1 MTISINPAITTS
13 ATGLFSVTE
22 SGMVQGT
29 AFDSPSIRNS
39 LSGGIL
45 DPTETLPM
53 WGGVGIYENSPLTTA
68 GATTASGTFGGYIG
82 RATSVTAYA
91 AKSLTGFSVFDQ
103 AYAGITSPQ
112 STVPLYSTGQSV
124 NQYRLGSGAR
134 IVVQAA
140 PGLVSLDGG
149 LITPQ
154 VSWDFT
160 AQQLI
165 PYNAAY
171 ADNVIT
177 ASTWAATGGGQFT
190 YTTTSAHGV
199 GVGEYVTFTGI
210 TPAAYNG
217 TFLTIAGTTA
227 STIVVT
233 GAPSTT
239 PGAGSVFGTLVAGG
253 GALNVQVLDVKIGGN
268 MTVSYDPVT
277 GFATWNKNGNCAIIL
292 I

>member
-1 MTISINPAITTS
+1 MAITINPAITTS

-22 SGMVQGT
+22 NGLVQG
-29 AFDSPSIRNS
+29 AAMDSPAIRNS

-45 DPTETLPM
+45 DPAETLPM
-53 WGGVGIYENSPLTTA
+53 WGGVGVYENIPLTTA
-68 GATTASGTFGGYIG
+68 GLTTAGSALGGYIG
-82 RATSVTAYA
+82 RATSVTANA

-103 AYAGITSPQ
+103 AYAGINSPQ
-112 STVPLYSTGQSV
+112 STVPLFSTGQSI

-134 IVVQAA
+134 IVVAVA

-149 LITPQ
+149 LISPQ
-154 VSWDFT
+154 VSWDYA

-171 ADNVIT
+171 AANVIT

-199 GVGEYVTFTGI
+199 AVGEYVTFTGI

-217 TFLTIAGTTA
+217 TFLTITGTTG

-233 GAPSTT
+233 GAPSVT
-239 PGAGSVFGTLVAGG
+239 PGSGSAFGTLVAGG
-253 GALNVQVLDVKIGGN
+253 GALNVKVLDVKIGGN
-268 MTVSYDPVT
+268 MTVNYNPTT
-277 GFATWNKNGNCAIIL
+277 GFATWNQNGNCAIIL